1 MEDEKKQGRDEKRT
15 TTGSKKNHRYRY
27 SWPMVHLWHSSS
39 PHPRLQSSILPVT
52 SPFYLQSDTP
62 HTFAPKILLS
72 LTTTDPQSMDRSI
85 AAAAAWKPSP
95 LLLVWF
101 LVIIYCEV
109 EQDLQTASKQGEG
122 KEPKVW
128 RVEGVREKNAGVYV
142 NDELEESCFKC
153 VRKESLFFSFLLCPS
168 PRAKRRISKHGHN
181 ARTSV
186 VSKGNNK
193 E

>member
-1 MEDEKKQGRDEKRT
+1 MKKKQGRDEKRT
-15 TTGSKKNHRYRY
+15 TTGSKKNHRYRH

-39 PHPRLQSSILPVT
+39 PPPRLQSSILPVT
-52 SPFYLQSDTP
+52 SPFFLQSDTHSP

-72 LTTTDPQSMDRSI
+72 LTTTHPQSMDRSI
-85 AAAAAWKPSP
+85 AAEAAWKPSP

-122 KEPKVW
+122 KEPRVW
-128 RVEGVREKNAGVYV
+128 RVKGVREKNAGVYV

-153 VRKESLFFSFLLCPS
+153 VRKENLFFFLSFFVRP
-168 PRAKRRISKHGHN
+168 PAQ
-181 ARTSV
+181 
-186 VSKGNNK
+186 K
-193 E
+193 EG